1 MDNGKEV
8 FVNGQQVILNNASG
22 ALTPEMCRRA
32 VTLLYGHVEP
42 ATVHDGETGYRI
54 NKSGARRL
62 TAAEEYDAGVGE

>member
-32 VTLLYGHVEP
+32 VTQIGRAHV
-42 ATVHDGETGYRI
+42 
-54 NKSGARRL
+54 
-62 TAAEEYDAGVGE
+62 